1 MDLNKI
7 FKLFGSSDKEEEHK
21 EVVTQVDLSE
31 SPMMWIGM
39 FKRMITNYETF
50 AKQLIQFFKSSE
62 PSLDMDEV
70 ERASSYMVYDKAYNH
85 LAKLDLTNTTHLD
98 SLQLLSDE
106 TFEFVLNKALLYF
119 ESVEE
124 YERCLFLKQIQD
136 KVNSFQK

>member
-31 SPMMWIGM
+31 SPMIWIGM

-50 AKQLIQFFKSSE
+50 AKQLIQLFKSSE

-85 LAKLDLTNTTHLD
+85 LAKLDLTNVTHLD

-124 YERCLFLKQIQD
+124 YEKCLFLKQIQD
-136 KVNSFQK
+136 KVNSF

>member
-1 MDLNKI
+1 
-7 FKLFGSSDKEEEHK
+7 
-21 EVVTQVDLSE
+21 
-31 SPMMWIGM
+31 
-39 FKRMITNYETF
+39 MITNYETF

-62 PSLDMDEV
+62 PSLDMEEV

-106 TFEFVLNKALLYF
+106 TFDFVLNKALLYF

-124 YERCLFLKQIQD
+124 YEKCLFLKQVQD

>member
-7 FKLFGSSDKEEEHK
+7 FKLFGSSDKEEEYK

-62 PSLDMDEV
+62 PSLDMEEV

-124 YERCLFLKQIQD
+124 YEKCLFLKQIQD
-136 KVNSFQK
+136 KVNSF

>member
-7 FKLFGSSDKEEEHK
+7 FKLFGSSDREEEHK
-21 EVVTQVDLSE
+21 EVVEQIDLSE

-62 PSLDMDEV
+62 PSLNMEEV

-136 KVNSFQK
+136 KVNSF

>member
-7 FKLFGSSDKEEEHK
+7 FKLFGSSDKEEEPK

-124 YERCLFLKQIQD
+124 YERCLFLKQVQD

>member
-21 EVVTQVDLSE
+21 EVVEQIDLSE

-62 PSLDMDEV
+62 PSLDMEEV

-85 LAKLDLTNTTHLD
+85 LSKLDLTNTTHLD

-124 YERCLFLKQIQD
+124 YERCLFLKQVQD

>member
-21 EVVTQVDLSE
+21 EVVEQIDLSE

-62 PSLDMDEV
+62 PSLDVDEI

-85 LAKLDLTNTTHLD
+85 LIKLDLTDKTHLD
-98 SLQLLSDE
+98 SLQLYSDE
-106 TFEFVLNKALLYF
+106 TFSFVLNKALIYF

-124 YERCLFLKQIQD
+124 YEKCLFLKQIQD
-136 KVNSFQK
+136 LTNSFSK

>member
-7 FKLFGSSDKEEEHK
+7 FKLFGSSDKEEEPK
-21 EVVTQVDLSE
+21 EVVEQIDLSE

-62 PSLDMDEV
+62 PSLDMEEV

-124 YERCLFLKQIQD
+124 YERCLFLKQVQD

>member
-7 FKLFGSSDKEEEHK
+7 FKLFGSSDKEEESK
-21 EVVTQVDLSE
+21 EVIEQIDLSE

-39 FKRMITNYETF
+39 FKRMIVNYETF

-62 PSLDMDEV
+62 PSLDVDEI

-85 LAKLDLTNTTHLD
+85 LTKLDLTNKTHLD
-98 SLQLLSDE
+98 SLQLYSDE
-106 TFEFVLNKALLYF
+106 TFSFVLDKALTYF

-124 YERCLFLKQIQD
+124 YEKCLFLKQIQD
-136 KVNSFQK
+136 LINSSPK

>member
-7 FKLFGSSDKEEEHK
+7 FKLFGSSDKEEEPK

-62 PSLDMDEV
+62 PSLDMEEV

-124 YERCLFLKQIQD
+124 YERCLFLKQVQD